1 VRKEPALFDDILG
14 RRGTKIPITAV
25 VANLRDPKDAGLKK
39 ALARVGRAVRRHNN
53 SYVDG

>member
-1 VRKEPALFDDILG
+1 MRKEPALFDDILG